1 MGWWFKIPLW
11 VRILAAMAVGVGF
24 GFALRPDSG
33 ISLGLDPQATADT
46 LKLIGDAF
54 VRLIRMLAV
63 PLIFV
68 SVTAAVVS
76 IGDLGKLGT
85 SGAKVAALYLPSGL
99 LAACL
104 GIALGVLLQ
113 PGVGPEIIA
122 SGTPPAPA
130 EPLTARSIMED
141 IIPANPVQ
149 ALANGDM
156 LSVILFAL
164 LFGVGLL
171 GAGQASESAAKA
183 IDGASHAFIKL
194 TGYIMELAPIGAFA
208 LMTWVVAQLGAEA
221 LVRLA
226 ALIGCL
232 YLGCFLYAIVVY
244 GGFLRFGVNLPVIP
258 FYRGMLEPMAVAY
271 ATSSSNATLPVT
283 MRAMIDKLGISRRM
297 SAFVSSLGA
306 TVNMD
311 GSAMY
316 LALLTVFG
324 AQMFGVELSTPQY
337 IAIAITASLGAIG
350 AAGIP
355 GGSIVFMPIVFGAVG
370 VPLEVI
376 AIVLG
381 VDRLMDM
388 MRTVLNVI
396 GDAVA
401 AVAVAKWEGELD
413 IAAYR
418 ANKRSDGTIEEPA

>member
-11 VRILAAMAVGVGF
+11 ARILLAMALGVAL
-24 GFALRPDSG
+24 GFALRPESG
-33 ISLGLDPQATADT
+33 VHLGLDPTATADA
-46 LKLIGDAF
+46 LKLVGDAF

-68 SVTAAVVS
+68 SVTASVVS
-76 IGDLGKLGT
+76 IGDLGKLGK
-85 SGAKVAALYLPSGL
+85 SGAKVAALYIPSGV
-99 LAACL
+99 LAAVV

-113 PGVGPEIIA
+113 PGVGPEVVA
-122 SGTPPAPA
+122 SATPPTPA
-130 EPLTARSIMED
+130 DPPTLRQIVEQ

-171 GAGQASESAAKA
+171 GAGQASDAAAKA
-183 IDGASHAFIKL
+183 IDGAAHAFIKL
-194 TGYIMELAPIGAFA
+194 TGYIMELAPLGAFA
-208 LMTWVVAQLGAEA
+208 LMTWVVAQMGSDA
-221 LVRLA
+221 LIRLA
-226 ALIGCL
+226 ALIGCV
-232 YLGCFLYAIVVY
+232 YLGCALYAVVVY
-244 GGFLRFGVNLPVIP
+244 GGFLRFGVNLPVVP

-283 MRAMIDKLGISRRM
+283 LRAMIEKLGISQRM

-311 GSAMY
+311 GTAMY

-324 AQMFGVELSTPQY
+324 AQMFGVELGMPEY
-337 IAIAITASLGAIG
+337 VAIAIAASLGAVG

-355 GGSIVFMPIVFGAVG
+355 GGSIIFMPVVFGAVG

-388 MRTVLNVI
+388 ARTVLNVI
-396 GDAVA
+396 GDSVA

-413 IAAYR
+413 MAAYR
-418 ANKRSDGTIEEPA
+418 ANKRENEALA

>member
-11 VRILAAMAVGVGF
+11 ARIFVAMALGVGL
-24 GFALRPDSG
+24 GFALRADSG
-33 ISLGLDPQATADT
+33 LGLPLDATAVSDA
-46 LKLIGDAF
+46 LKLVGDSF

-76 IGDLGKLGT
+76 IGDMGKLGK
-85 SGAKVAALYLPSGL
+85 SGVKIAALYLPSGL
-99 LAACL
+99 LAASL
-104 GIALGVLLQ
+104 GIGLGVLLQ
-113 PGVGPEIIA
+113 PGVGPEIVA
-122 SGTPPAPA
+122 SATPPAPA
-130 EPLTARSIMED
+130 AAPTLREIVEQ

-171 GAGQASESAAKA
+171 GAGQASEAAAKA
-183 IDGASHAFIKL
+183 IDGAAHAFIKL
-194 TGYIMELAPIGAFA
+194 TGYIMELAPLGAFA
-208 LMTWVVAQLGAEA
+208 LMTWVVAQLGADA

-226 ALIGCL
+226 ALIGCV
-232 YLGCFLYAIVVY
+232 YLGCVLYTLVVY
-244 GGFLRFGVNLPVIP
+244 AGFLRFAVNLPVIP
-258 FYRGMLEPMAVAY
+258 FFRGMLEPMVVAY

-283 MRAMIDKLGISRRM
+283 MRAMIEKLGISPRM

-311 GSAMY
+311 GTAMY

-324 AQMFGVELSTPQY
+324 AQMFGVELNTAQY
-337 IAIAITASLGAIG
+337 VAIAVTASLGAIG

-355 GGSIVFMPIVFGAVG
+355 GGSVVFMPIVFGSVG

-388 MRTVLNVI
+388 ARTVLNVI

-413 IAAYR
+413 IPGYR
-418 ANKRSDGTIEEPA
+418 ANRLSNEETA

>member
-1 MGWWFKIPLW
+1 
-11 VRILAAMAVGVGF
+11 
-24 GFALRPDSG
+24 
-33 ISLGLDPQATADT
+33 
-46 LKLIGDAF
+46 
-54 VRLIRMLAV
+54 
-63 PLIFV
+63 
-68 SVTAAVVS
+68 
-76 IGDLGKLGT
+76 
-85 SGAKVAALYLPSGL
+85 
-99 LAACL
+99 
-104 GIALGVLLQ
+104 
-113 PGVGPEIIA
+113 
-122 SGTPPAPA
+122 
-130 EPLTARSIMED
+130 MED

-164 LFGVGLL
+164 LFGIGLL
-171 GAGQASESAAKA
+171 GAGQASEAAAKA
-183 IDGASHAFIKL
+183 IDGAAHAFIKL

-208 LMTWVVAQLGAEA
+208 LMTWVVAQLGADA
-221 LVRLA
+221 LLRLG
-226 ALIGCL
+226 ALIGCV
-232 YLGCFLYAIVVY
+232 YLGCLLYAIVVY
-244 GGFLRFGVNLPVIP
+244 GGFLRFGVNLPALP
-258 FYRGMLEPMAVAY
+258 FFRGMLEPMAVAY

-283 MRAMIDKLGISRRM
+283 LRTMIQKLGISQRM

-311 GSAMY
+311 GTAMY

-324 AQMFGVELSTPQY
+324 AQMFGVELSAPHY
-337 IAIAITASLGAIG
+337 VAIAITASLGAVG

-355 GGSIVFMPIVFGAVG
+355 GGSIIFMPIVFGAVG

-388 MRTVLNVI
+388 ARTVLNVI

-413 IAAYR
+413 IDAYR
-418 ANKRSDGTIEEPA
+418 ANKRGEGTIEEPA

>member
-1 MGWWFKIPLW
+1 MSWWFKIPLW
-11 VRILAAMAVGVGF
+11 VRILLAMVLGVAL

-33 ISLGLDPQATADT
+33 VHLGVDANALTDS
-46 LKLIGDAF
+46 LKLVGDAF

-76 IGDLGKLGT
+76 IGDLGKLGK
-85 SGAKVAALYLPSGL
+85 SGAKVAALYLPSGVM
-99 LAACL
+99 AAAL
-104 GIALGVLLQ
+104 GIALGVFLQ

-130 EPLTARSIMED
+130 DPITLRQIVEQ

-164 LFGVGLL
+164 LFGIGLL
-171 GAGQASESAAKA
+171 GAGKASEAAAQA
-183 IDGASHAFIKL
+183 IDGAAHAFIKL
-194 TGYIMELAPIGAFA
+194 TGYIMELAPLGAFA
-208 LMTWVVAQLGAEA
+208 LMTWVVAQMGADV
-221 LVRLA
+221 LLRLA
-226 ALIGCL
+226 ALIGCV

-283 MRAMIDKLGISRRM
+283 MRAMIEKLGISPRM

-311 GSAMY
+311 GTAMY

-337 IAIAITASLGAIG
+337 VAIAVTASLGAIG

-355 GGSIVFMPIVFGAVG
+355 GGSIIFMPVVFGAVG

-381 VDRLMDM
+381 ADRLMDM
-388 MRTVLNVI
+388 ARTVLNVI

-413 IAAYR
+413 IPAYR
-418 ANKRSDGTIEEPA
+418 ANKAVLEAP

>member
-1 MGWWFKIPLW
+1 MGLWFKIPLW
-11 VRILAAMAVGVGF
+11 VRILFAMALGVAF

-33 ISLGLDPQATADT
+33 IALGLNTQLVSDN
-46 LKLIGDAF
+46 LKLVGDAF

-76 IGDLGKLGT
+76 IGDLGKLGK
-85 SGAKVAALYLPSGL
+85 SGMKVAALYIPSGL
-99 LAACL
+99 MAACL
-104 GIALGVLLQ
+104 GIALGVILH
-113 PGVGPEIIA
+113 PGIGPEIVA
-122 SGTPPAPA
+122 TGAPPAPV
-130 EPLTARSIMED
+130 EPMTARTIMED
-141 IIPANPVQ
+141 IIPGNPVQ

-171 GAGQASESAAKA
+171 GAGQAAEGATKA

-208 LMTWVVAQLGAEA
+208 LMTWVVAQMGADALLRLG
-221 LVRLA
+221 
-226 ALIGCL
+226 ALIGCV
-232 YLGCFLYAIVVY
+232 YLGCFLYAVIVY
-244 GGFLRFGVNLPVIP
+244 GGFLRLGVNLPVVP

-283 MRAMIDKLGISRRM
+283 MRAMIEKLGISPRM

-311 GSAMY
+311 GTAMY

-337 IAIAITASLGAIG
+337 IAIAVTASLGAIG

-355 GGSIVFMPIVFGAVG
+355 GGSIVFMPVVFGAVG

-381 VDRLMDM
+381 ADRLMDM
-388 MRTVLNVI
+388 ARTVLNVI

-401 AVAVAKWEGELD
+401 AVAVAKWEGDLD

-418 ANKRSDGTIEEPA
+418 ANKLTVEAS